1 MSVESILQLGT
12 NELIWLGVLIGI
24 GFKIG
29 KTLVDLLYL
38 LIALIIAGAIG
49 LASLIANWWLE
60 RN

>member
-12 NELIWLGVLIGI
+12 NELIWIGVLLGI

-38 LIALIIAGAIG
+38 LIALIFAGVIG
-49 LASLIANWWLE
+49 VASLIANWWLE